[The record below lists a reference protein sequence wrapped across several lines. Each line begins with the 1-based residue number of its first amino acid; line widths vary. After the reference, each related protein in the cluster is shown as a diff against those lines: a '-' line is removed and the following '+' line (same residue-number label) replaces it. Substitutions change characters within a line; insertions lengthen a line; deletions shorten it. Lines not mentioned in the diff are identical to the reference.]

1 MQRDGNPKKDKEKLE
16 IKNIVTIRDAFDGL
30 ISRQT
35 QLKKKNGN
43 KWKLRF
49 TKGMKSTGNGIYINI
64 YETLFSFFEF

>member
-16 IKNIVTIRDAFDGL
+16 IKNIVTIRDAFDGF

>member
-16 IKNIVTIRDAFDGL
+16 IKNIVTIRDAFDGF

-43 KWKLRF
+43 K
-49 TKGMKSTGNGIYINI
+49 
-64 YETLFSFFEF
+64 